1 MAWTKCIAHLD
12 LDAFYA
18 TVEEVL
24 NPAIKGQ
31 PIMVIMGEDV
41 TNRGAVAT
49 ASYAARRYGVHSA
62 MPVSQA
68 RKLCPDGVYLPV
80 RHSLYEEFSHE
91 VMKLLSAEVPVL
103 EQVSIDEAYLDLSDR
118 PEPEQ
123 LLEQLQGRIT
133 AELGLS
139 ASVGL
144 ATNKL
149 TAKMASGYQKPG
161 GFTVIPPGEEAAF
174 LAPMPIGKL
183 HGIGPKFADRL
194 QKLGIETIGDL
205 AKAETSVLQELFG
218 PRLGVELQQRAAG
231 EDDRPIETERRAQS
245 LSYERVF
252 FEDTSNPRE
261 LWRQMREMAAGLEGR
276 LKARGLLARTVA
288 IKLRFPDWRTI
299 TRAQTLLA
307 PTDEAAVIAEAAAQ
321 LMRQTWKRGT
331 PLRLLGVRV
340 SNFCEPD
347 APRQLLLP
355 DPATF
360 FTVHHE
366 NTGNTKETKAN

>member
-1 MAWTKCIAHLD
+1 MAWTRCIAHLD

-31 PIMVIMGEDV
+31 PVMVIMGDDLV
-41 TNRGAVAT
+41 TRGAVAT

-62 MPVSQA
+62 MSVAQA

-80 RHSLYEEFSHE
+80 RHSLYQEFSRE
-91 VMKLLSAEVPVL
+91 VMKLLSAEVPQL
-103 EQVSIDEAYLDLSDR
+103 EQVSIDEAYLDISDR
-118 PEPEQ
+118 ENPEDLAVE
-123 LLEQLQGRIT
+123 LQRRIT
-133 AELGLS
+133 EEIGLS

-161 GFTVIPPGEEAAF
+161 GLTVVTEGAEAEF
-174 LAPMPIGKL
+174 LAPLSVGKL
-183 HGIGPKFADRL
+183 HGVGPKSVARL
-194 QKLGIETIGDL
+194 EKFGITTIGEL
-205 AKAETSVLQELFG
+205 AAAEVTLLQELFG
-218 PRLGVELQQRAAG
+218 PRLGLEIQERAAG
-231 EDDRPIETERRAQS
+231 VDDRPVVTDGKAKS
-245 LSYERVF
+245 LSYEQTF
-252 FEDTSNPRE
+252 FEDTSDPRE
-261 LWRQMREMAAGLEGR
+261 LWRHIKEQAAGLEDR
-276 LKARGLLARTVA
+276 LKARNILARTVS
-288 IKLRFPDWRTI
+288 IKLRFNNWRTV

-307 PTDEAAVIAEAAAQ
+307 PTDEAATIAEAAAE

-347 APRQLLLP
+347 APRQLILP
-355 DPATF
+355 NL
-360 FTVHHE
+360 HL
-366 NTGNTKETKAN
+366 NSKRKY